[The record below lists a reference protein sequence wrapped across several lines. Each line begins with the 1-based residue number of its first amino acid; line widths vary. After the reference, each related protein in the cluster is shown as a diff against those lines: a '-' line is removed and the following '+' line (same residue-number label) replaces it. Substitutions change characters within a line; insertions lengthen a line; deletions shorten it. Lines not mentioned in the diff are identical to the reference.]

1 MYGKQQSCL
10 GLLLWACLVP
20 AAADEV
26 AGAGL
31 PALAPS
37 AEAESWELLR
47 QEGARLLQP
56 SALLEFLD
64 QVDASGTEGATQA
77 LGAEA
82 YELLQALL
90 ATGLHTL
97 ENGADEPG
105 LKSLDLSFNPATYD
119 AEQAL
124 TADLLLSLYGHGR
137 STLFSQGGV
146 QVQDG
151 QSAFN
156 VGLGYRWALAEQWLL
171 GGNVFYDHLSD
182 TGTDRYSL
190 GLEVKGLWLDLY
202 GNIYRGLNGG
212 GSAEARA
219 DGWDVEL
226 AGRVPQL
233 PWIEVLGR
241 YYFWEDIHGNRNGL
255 TGLEYGLRLQASSFA
270 GLELRYD
277 TPESGLAEFGLEA
290 NLQYY
295 FGVPLATQLK
305 FQEDTGAA
313 SLVRR
318 FEKVRRQA
326 QLSTGARTGDTFSG
340 MVYVGAGMTRGQP
353 LGRVVVRPAAGA
365 PQLVTVKLRGLLA
378 QSGTADDVRLQLS
391 GSARSEMDYVPVA
404 PADVSGIAFS
414 GGRATAA
421 LAPEQFVLLRF
432 HVLPGNGDGGRR
444 QLRLQLD
451 DRVPLLLF
459 EIHPSAGRQGAL
471 PQQSP

>member
-26 AGAGL
+26 ADTGL
-31 PALAPS
+31 PALAPP
-37 AEAESWELLR
+37 AGAESWELLR
-47 QEGARLLQP
+47 REGERLLQP
-56 SALLEFLD
+56 STLLEFLN
-64 QVDASGTEGATQA
+64 QIDASGAEGATQA

-119 AEQAL
+119 AEQVL

-137 STLFSQGGV
+137 GTLFSQGGV

-156 VGLGYRWALAEQWLL
+156 LGLGYRWPLAEQWLL
-171 GGNVFYDHLSD
+171 GGNVFYDHLGD

-202 GNIYRGLNGG
+202 GNIYRGLNGE
-212 GSAEARA
+212 SRVEARA

-241 YYFWEDIHGNRNGL
+241 YYFWEDIRGDRNGL

-277 TPESGLAEFGLEA
+277 TPESGVAEFGLQA
-290 NLQYY
+290 NLEYH
-295 FGVPLATQLK
+295 FGVPLADQLK
-305 FQEDTGAA
+305 FRDDAGA
-313 SLVRR
+313 SPLVRR

-326 QLSTGARTGDTFSG
+326 RLGTGARTGDTFSG
-340 MVYVGAGMTRGQP
+340 MVYVGAGMTRGEP
-353 LGRVVVRPAAGA
+353 LGRVVVRPVADA
-365 PQLVTVKLRGLLA
+365 PQRVTVKLSGLVA
-378 QSGTADDVRLQLS
+378 QSGTVNDVRLQLS
-391 GSARSEMDYVPVA
+391 GSARPGMDYVAVA
-404 PADVSGIAFS
+404 PTEASGIAFS

-432 HVLPGNGDGGRR
+432 HVLPGNGEGGSR

-451 DRVPLLLF
+451 DRASLVLF
-459 EIHPSAGRQGAL
+459 EIHPPTGR
-471 PQQSP
+471 